1 VFKLNHYAYKYNYIE
16 RMPILFALVG
26 ATGVGKSR
34 LSLELAERFD
44 AEIVGVDSRQIYK
57 GFKIGTAQPSSTD
70 MALVKHH
77 QVDFL
82 DPRMVYSAGDF
93 CANVKKLLDENPN
106 QNYILVGG
114 TGLYLQSL
122 MLGLPQI
129 PKNDELMRKSFE
141 DDAAKFGIK
150 SLYEKAKVIDPEAME
165 KVEENNV
172 QRIIRILEVY
182 QLTGRKLSDWQ
193 KERVGGIGVL
203 PVFWLDRSREKL
215 YARIDAR
222 VDQMMADGWL
232 DEIHELAKT
241 VPMDAPAWQSLG
253 YRELLSA
260 KDGMQVQKVLEDVKR
275 KTRNY
280 AKRQLTWFR
289 WQVKSTVFDLDSCSN
304 PLECICNLL
313 KMA

>member
-1 VFKLNHYAYKYNYIE
+1 
-16 RMPILFALVG
+16 MPILFALVG

-34 LSLELAERFD
+34 LSLELADRFN
-44 AEIVGVDSRQIYK
+44 AEIIGVDSRQIYK
-57 GFKIGTAQPSSTD
+57 GFAIGTAQPPHKD
-70 MALVKHH
+70 LARVKHH

-82 DPRMVYSAGDF
+82 DPRKVYSAGEF
-93 CANVKKLLDENPN
+93 CANVKKLLSENPN

-122 MLGLPQI
+122 MLGLPQL
-129 PKNDELMRKSFE
+129 PKVDEFIRKSFE
-141 DDAAKFGIK
+141 EEAARLGNY
-150 SLYEKAKVIDPEAME
+150 SLYEKAKSVDPGAME
-165 KVEENNV
+165 KVEVNNI

-203 PVFWLDRSREKL
+203 PVFWLNRSRENL

-222 VDQMMADGWL
+222 VDQMIADGWL
-232 DEIHELAKT
+232 DEIHVLAKT
-241 VPMDAPAWQSLG
+241 VPLDAPAWQSLG
-253 YRELLSA
+253 YRELLNAENPS
-260 KDGMQVQKVLEDVKR
+260 QVGAVLDEVKR

-289 WQVKSTVFDLDSCSN
+289 WQVKSTEVDLDTCPN
-304 PLECICNLL
+304 PLELIAASCER
-313 KMA
+313 

>member
-1 VFKLNHYAYKYNYIE
+1 
-16 RMPILFALVG
+16 MPILFALVG

-34 LSLELAERFD
+34 LSLELADRFN
-44 AEIVGVDSRQIYK
+44 AEIIGVDSRQIYK
-57 GFKIGTAQPSSTD
+57 GFAIGTAQPSSKD
-70 MALVKHH
+70 LSCVKHH

-82 DPRMVYSAGDF
+82 DPRMAYSAGDF
-93 CANVKKLLDENPN
+93 CANVKKLLSENPN

-122 MLGLPQI
+122 MLGLPQL
-129 PKNDELMRKSFE
+129 PKVDEFIRKSFE
-141 DDAAKFGIK
+141 KEASHVGNR
-150 SLYEKAKVIDPEAME
+150 SLFEKAKAVDPEAME
-165 KVEENNV
+165 KVEVNNI

-203 PVFWLDRSREKL
+203 PVFWLNRSRENL

-241 VPMDAPAWQSLG
+241 VPLDAPAWQSLG
-253 YRELLSA
+253 YRELLNAENPS
-260 KDGMQVQKVLEDVKR
+260 QVEAVLDEVKR

-289 WQVKSTVFDLDSCSN
+289 WQVKSSEIDLDTCPN
-304 PLECICNLL
+304 PLELIVASCER
-313 KMA
+313 

>member
-1 VFKLNHYAYKYNYIE
+1 
-16 RMPILFALVG
+16 MPIVFALVG

-44 AEIVGVDSRQIYK
+44 AEIIGVDSRQIYK
-57 GFKIGTAQPSSTD
+57 GFAIGTAQPSRED
-70 MALVKHH
+70 MACVKHH

-82 DPRMVYSAGDF
+82 DPRMAYSAGDF
-93 CANVKKLLDENPN
+93 CASVNKLLSENPDR
-106 QNYILVGG
+106 NYILVGG

-129 PKNDELMRKSFE
+129 PKIDESVRKSFE
-141 DDAAKFGIK
+141 ENAAKFGNV
-150 SLYEKAKVIDPEAME
+150 SLYEEAKKTDPEAME
-165 KVEENNV
+165 KVEVNNI
-172 QRIIRILEVY
+172 QRIIRILEVF

-193 KERVGGIGVL
+193 KERVGGIGMV
-203 PVFWLDRSREKL
+203 PVFWLNRSRENL

-232 DEIHELAKT
+232 DEIKNLAKT
-241 VPMDAPAWQSLG
+241 VPLDAPAWQSLG
-253 YRELLSA
+253 YRELLCA
-260 KDGMQVQKVLEDVKR
+260 KDGTQVQNVLEEVKR

-289 WQVKSTVFDLDSCSN
+289 WQVKSTEVDLDACSD
-304 PLECICNLL
+304 PLEFIQKRLVV
-313 KMA
+313 A

>member
-1 VFKLNHYAYKYNYIE
+1 
-16 RMPILFALVG
+16 MPILFSLVG

-44 AEIVGVDSRQIYK
+44 AEIIGVDSRQIYK
-57 GFKIGTAQPSSTD
+57 GFTIGTAQPSLTD
-70 MALVKHH
+70 MARVKHH

-93 CANVKKLLDENPN
+93 CSAVKKLLADNPN

-122 MLGLPQI
+122 ILGLPQI
-129 PKNDELMRKSFE
+129 PKIDESIRQSFE
-141 DDAAKFGIK
+141 REVSEFGNA
-150 SLYEKAKVIDPEAME
+150 SLYEKAKQVDPEAME

-193 KERVGGIGVL
+193 KERVGGIGTV
-203 PVFWLDRSREKL
+203 PVFWLNRSRENL

-232 DEIHELAKT
+232 DEIRALAKT

-260 KDGMQVQKVLEDVKR
+260 KDDVQVQTVLEEVKR

-289 WQVKSTVFDLDSCSN
+289 WQVESIGVDLDSCSN
-304 PLECICNLL
+304 PLEYICNQFVS
-313 KMA
+313 A

>member
-1 VFKLNHYAYKYNYIE
+1 
-16 RMPILFALVG
+16 MPILFSLVG

-44 AEIVGVDSRQIYK
+44 AEIIGVDSRQIYK
-57 GFKIGTAQPSSTD
+57 GFTIGTAQPSLRD
-70 MALVKHH
+70 MARVKHH

-82 DPRMVYSAGDF
+82 DPRKVYSAGDF
-93 CANVKKLLDENPN
+93 CSNVKKLLVENPN

-129 PKNDELMRKSFE
+129 PKIDESIRQSFE
-141 DDAAKFGIK
+141 KEASEFGCK
-150 SLYEKAKVIDPEAME
+150 NLYEKAKKADPEAME
-165 KVEENNV
+165 KVEENNL

-182 QLTGRKLSDWQ
+182 ELTGRKLSDWQ
-193 KERVGGIGVL
+193 KERVGGIGTV
-203 PVFWLDRSREKL
+203 PVFWMDRSRENL

-232 DEIHELAKT
+232 DEIRELAKT
-241 VPMDAPAWQSLG
+241 VPMEAPAWQSLG

-260 KDGMQVQKVLEDVKR
+260 KDSAQVQTVLEEVKR

-289 WQVKSTVFDLDSCSN
+289 WQVKSVIVDLDSCSN
-304 PLECICNLL
+304 PLEYICNRLVV
-313 KMA
+313 A

>member
-1 VFKLNHYAYKYNYIE
+1 
-16 RMPILFALVG
+16 MPILFSLVG

-44 AEIVGVDSRQIYK
+44 AEIIGVDSRQIYK
-57 GFKIGTAQPSSTD
+57 GFTIGTAQPSLKD
-70 MALVKHH
+70 MARVKHH

-82 DPRMVYSAGDF
+82 DPRKVYSAGDF
-93 CANVKKLLDENPN
+93 CSNVKKLLVENPN

-129 PKNDELMRKSFE
+129 PKIDESIRQSFE
-141 DDAAKFGIK
+141 KEASEFGCK
-150 SLYEKAKVIDPEAME
+150 NLYEKAKKADPEAME
-165 KVEENNV
+165 KVEENNL

-182 QLTGRKLSDWQ
+182 ELTGRKLSDWQ
-193 KERVGGIGVL
+193 KERVGGIGTV
-203 PVFWLDRSREKL
+203 PVFWLDRSRENL

-232 DEIHELAKT
+232 DEIRELAKT
-241 VPMDAPAWQSLG
+241 VPMEAPAWQSLG

-260 KDGMQVQKVLEDVKR
+260 KDSAQVQTVLEEVKR

-289 WQVKSTVFDLDSCSN
+289 WQVKSVVVDLDSCSK
-304 PLECICNLL
+304 PLEYICNRLVV
-313 KMA
+313 A

>member
-1 VFKLNHYAYKYNYIE
+1 MFKLNHYIYKYNYIE

-34 LSLELAERFD
+34 LSLELAEHFN
-44 AEIVGVDSRQIYK
+44 AEIIGVDSRQIYK
-57 GFKIGTAQPSSTD
+57 GFAIGTAQPSLED
-70 MALVKHH
+70 MARVKHH
-77 QVDFL
+77 QIDFL
-82 DPRMVYSAGDF
+82 DPCKVYSAGDF
-93 CANVKKLLDENPN
+93 CANVKNLLSVSPDR
-106 QNYILVGG
+106 NYILVGG

-129 PKNDELMRKSFE
+129 PKIDESIRKSFE
-141 DDAAKFGIK
+141 EDAVKFGSY
-150 SLYEKAKVIDPEAME
+150 SLYEKAKEVDPEAME

-182 QLTGRKLSDWQ
+182 QLTGRKLSEWQ
-193 KERVGGIGVL
+193 KERKGGVGVL
-203 PVFWLDRSREKL
+203 PVYWLNRSRENL

-241 VPMDAPAWQSLG
+241 VPLEAPAWQSLG
-253 YRELLSA
+253 YRELLCA
-260 KDGMQVQKVLEDVKR
+260 KDGSQVNTVLEDVKR

-289 WQVKSTVFDLDSCSN
+289 WQVKSIEIDLDTCAN
-304 PLECICNLL
+304 PVEFVL
-313 KMA
+313 KRPV

>member
-1 VFKLNHYAYKYNYIE
+1 
-16 RMPILFALVG
+16 MPILFSLVG

-44 AEIVGVDSRQIYK
+44 AEIIGVDSRQIYK
-57 GFKIGTAQPSSTD
+57 GFTIGTAQPSLTD
-70 MALVKHH
+70 MARVKHH

-93 CANVKKLLDENPN
+93 CSAVKKLLADNPN

-129 PKNDELMRKSFE
+129 PKIDESIRQSFE
-141 DDAAKFGIK
+141 RELSEFGNA
-150 SLYEKAKVIDPEAME
+150 SLYEKAKQVDPEAME

-172 QRIIRILEVY
+172 QRIIRILEVC
-182 QLTGRKLSDWQ
+182 QLTGRKLSEWQ
-193 KERVGGIGVL
+193 KERVGGIGTV
-203 PVFWLDRSREKL
+203 PVFWLNRSRENL

-232 DEIHELAKT
+232 DEIRALAKM

-260 KDGMQVQKVLEDVKR
+260 KDGLQVNTVLEDVKR

-289 WQVKSTVFDLDSCSN
+289 WQVESIGVDLDSCSN
-304 PLECICNLL
+304 PLEYICNQFVS
-313 KMA
+313 A

>member
-1 VFKLNHYAYKYNYIE
+1 
-16 RMPILFALVG
+16 MPILFSLVG

-44 AEIVGVDSRQIYK
+44 AEIIGVDSRQIYK
-57 GFKIGTAQPSSTD
+57 GFTIGTAQPSLKD
-70 MALVKHH
+70 MARVKHH

-82 DPRMVYSAGDF
+82 DPRKVYSAGDF
-93 CANVKKLLDENPN
+93 CSNVKKLLVENPN

-129 PKNDELMRKSFE
+129 PKIDESIRQSFE
-141 DDAAKFGIK
+141 KEASEFGCK
-150 SLYEKAKVIDPEAME
+150 NLYEKAKTADPEAME
-165 KVEENNV
+165 KVEENNL

-182 QLTGRKLSDWQ
+182 ELTGRKLSDWQ
-193 KERVGGIGVL
+193 KERVGGIGTV
-203 PVFWLDRSREKL
+203 PVFWLDRSRENL

-232 DEIHELAKT
+232 DEIRELAKT
-241 VPMDAPAWQSLG
+241 VPMEAPAWQSLG

-260 KDGMQVQKVLEDVKR
+260 KDSAQVQTVLEEVKR

-289 WQVKSTVFDLDSCSN
+289 WQVKSVIVDLDSCSN
-304 PLECICNLL
+304 PLEYICNRLVV
-313 KMA
+313 A

>member
-1 VFKLNHYAYKYNYIE
+1 
-16 RMPILFALVG
+16 MPILFALVG

-34 LSLELAERFD
+34 LSLELAERFN
-44 AEIVGVDSRQIYK
+44 AEIIGVDSRQIYK
-57 GFKIGTAQPSSTD
+57 GFAIGTAQPSLED
-70 MALVKHH
+70 LARVKHH
-77 QVDFL
+77 QIDFL
-82 DPRMVYSAGDF
+82 DPCKVYSAGDF
-93 CANVKKLLDENPN
+93 CANVKNLLSVNPD

-129 PKNDELMRKSFE
+129 PKIDESIRKSFE
-141 DDAAKFGIK
+141 EGAAKFGSY
-150 SLYEKAKVIDPEAME
+150 SLYEKAKEVDPEAME

-182 QLTGRKLSDWQ
+182 QLTGRKLSEWQ
-193 KERVGGIGVL
+193 KERKGGVGVL
-203 PVFWLDRSREKL
+203 PVYWLNRSRENL

-241 VPMDAPAWQSLG
+241 VPLEAPAWQSLG
-253 YRELLSA
+253 YRELLCA
-260 KDGMQVQKVLEDVKR
+260 KDGSQVNTVLEDVKR

-289 WQVKSTVFDLDSCSN
+289 WQVKSIEIDLDTCTN
-304 PLECICNLL
+304 PVEFVL
-313 KMA
+313 KRPV

>member
-1 VFKLNHYAYKYNYIE
+1 
-16 RMPILFALVG
+16 MPILFALVG

-34 LSLELAERFD
+34 LSLELAERFN
-44 AEIVGVDSRQIYK
+44 AEIIGVDSRQIYK
-57 GFKIGTAQPSSTD
+57 GFAIGTAQPSLED
-70 MALVKHH
+70 MARVKHH
-77 QVDFL
+77 QIDFL
-82 DPRMVYSAGDF
+82 DPCKVYSAGDF
-93 CANVKKLLDENPN
+93 CANVKNLLSVSPD

-129 PKNDELMRKSFE
+129 PKIDESIRKSFE
-141 DDAAKFGIK
+141 EDAAKFGSY
-150 SLYEKAKVIDPEAME
+150 SLYEKAKEVDPEAME

-193 KERVGGIGVL
+193 KERKGGVGVL
-203 PVFWLDRSREKL
+203 PVYWLNRSRENL

-241 VPMDAPAWQSLG
+241 VPLEAPAWQSLG
-253 YRELLSA
+253 YRELLCA
-260 KDGMQVQKVLEDVKR
+260 KDGSQVNTVLEDVKR

-289 WQVKSTVFDLDSCSN
+289 WQVKSIEIDLDTCTN
-304 PLECICNLL
+304 PVEFVL
-313 KMA
+313 KRPV

>member
-1 VFKLNHYAYKYNYIE
+1 
-16 RMPILFALVG
+16 MPILFSLVG

-44 AEIVGVDSRQIYK
+44 AEIIGVDSRQIYK
-57 GFKIGTAQPSSTD
+57 GFTIGTAQPSLTD
-70 MALVKHH
+70 MARVKHH

-93 CANVKKLLDENPN
+93 CSAVKKLLADNPN

-129 PKNDELMRKSFE
+129 PKIDESIRQSFE
-141 DDAAKFGIK
+141 RELSEFGNA
-150 SLYEKAKVIDPEAME
+150 SLYEKAKQVDPEAME

-193 KERVGGIGVL
+193 KERVGGIGTV
-203 PVFWLDRSREKL
+203 PVFWLNRSRENL

-232 DEIHELAKT
+232 DEIRALAKM

-260 KDGMQVQKVLEDVKR
+260 KDGLQVNTVLEDVKR

-289 WQVKSTVFDLDSCSN
+289 WQVESIGVDLDSCSN
-304 PLECICNLL
+304 PLEYICNQFVS
-313 KMA
+313 A

>member
-1 VFKLNHYAYKYNYIE
+1 
-16 RMPILFALVG
+16 MPILFSLVG

-44 AEIVGVDSRQIYK
+44 AEIIGVDSRQIYK
-57 GFKIGTAQPSSTD
+57 GFTIGTAQPSLQD
-70 MALVKHH
+70 MSRVKHH

-82 DPRMVYSAGDF
+82 DPRKVYSAGDF
-93 CANVKKLLDENPN
+93 CSNVKKLLVENPN

-129 PKNDELMRKSFE
+129 PKIDESIRQSFE
-141 DDAAKFGIK
+141 KEASEFGCK
-150 SLYEKAKVIDPEAME
+150 NLYEKAKKADPEAME
-165 KVEENNV
+165 KVEENNL

-182 QLTGRKLSDWQ
+182 ELTGRKLSDWQ
-193 KERVGGIGVL
+193 KERVGGIGTV
-203 PVFWLDRSREKL
+203 PVFWLDRSRENL

-232 DEIHELAKT
+232 DEIRELAKT
-241 VPMDAPAWQSLG
+241 VPMEAPAWQSLG

-260 KDGMQVQKVLEDVKR
+260 KDGAQVQTVLEEVKR

-289 WQVKSTVFDLDSCSN
+289 WQVKSVVVDLDSCSN
-304 PLECICNLL
+304 PLEYICNRLVV
-313 KMA
+313 A

>member
-1 VFKLNHYAYKYNYIE
+1 
-16 RMPILFALVG
+16 MPILFSLVG

-44 AEIVGVDSRQIYK
+44 AEIIGVDSRQIYK
-57 GFKIGTAQPSSTD
+57 GFTIGTAQPSLKD
-70 MALVKHH
+70 MARVKHH

-82 DPRMVYSAGDF
+82 DPRKVYSAGDF
-93 CANVKKLLDENPN
+93 CSNVKKLLVENLN

-129 PKNDELMRKSFE
+129 PKIDESIRQSFE
-141 DDAAKFGIK
+141 KEASEFGCK
-150 SLYEKAKVIDPEAME
+150 NLYEKAKTADPEAME
-165 KVEENNV
+165 KVEENNL

-182 QLTGRKLSDWQ
+182 ELTGRKLSDWQ
-193 KERVGGIGVL
+193 KERVGGIGTV
-203 PVFWLDRSREKL
+203 PVFWLDRSRENL

-232 DEIHELAKT
+232 DEIRELAKT
-241 VPMDAPAWQSLG
+241 VPMEAPAWQSLG

-260 KDGMQVQKVLEDVKR
+260 KDSAQVQTVLEEVKR

-289 WQVKSTVFDLDSCSN
+289 WQVKSVIVDLDSCSN
-304 PLECICNLL
+304 PLEYICNRLVV
-313 KMA
+313 A